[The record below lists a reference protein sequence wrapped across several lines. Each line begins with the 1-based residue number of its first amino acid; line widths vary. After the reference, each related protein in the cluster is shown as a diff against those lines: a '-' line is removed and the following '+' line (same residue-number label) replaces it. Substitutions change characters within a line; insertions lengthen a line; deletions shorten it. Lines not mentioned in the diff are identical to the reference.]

1 MRFERS
7 RRRKPDP
14 SSSSTSVSPDPPDRT
29 SRLPKTLRW
38 RSSLP
43 RPTAT
48 RSLSSYRLGRASV
61 SQAERTSPGTSLRVR
76 AGQRAAWFIR
86 DPWVIADV
94 AVSVAVRTPHS
105 PAPAFQRSHGEWVSG
120 RVVRLIWDDAVAVL
134 GQLQAAANLGYTLA
148 TQRGLQIALVAKR
161 STQGGARIRQHTGD
175 DPRLIRPEPFP
186 VRQAYNGPALCGCDA
201 LDCGRPTRT
210 AVAGGAGASQAS
222 VPTESSRAPRR
233 TRPSRGPAT
242 ASSGSPRRCSE
253 YSASMMQGRPTSESG
268 LANFG
273 KRAAGYSPPRL
284 VLRSTPTR
292 TTTSGSGYSWPLV
305 SATADCTTL
314 GTLPPRCY
322 CSAAYRSGP

>member
-1 MRFERS
+1 
-7 RRRKPDP
+7 
-14 SSSSTSVSPDPPDRT
+14 
-29 SRLPKTLRW
+29 
-38 RSSLP
+38 
-43 RPTAT
+43 
-48 RSLSSYRLGRASV
+48 
-61 SQAERTSPGTSLRVR
+61 
-76 AGQRAAWFIR
+76 
-86 DPWVIADV
+86 
-94 AVSVAVRTPHS
+94 
-105 PAPAFQRSHGEWVSG
+105 VSG

-148 TQRGLQIALVAKR
+148 TQRGLQIALVARR

-210 AVAGGAGASQAS
+210 AVAGSAGASQAS
-222 VPTESSRAPRR
+222 VPTEFSRAPRR
-233 TRPSRGPAT
+233 TRPSRGPAA

-292 TTTSGSGYSWPLV
+292 TATSGSGYSWPLV
-305 SATADCTTL
+305 SETADARRSAHCRHGAIAPRRTGAGRDGADGL
-314 GTLPPRCY
+314 VDDGHGGPVPAHHRSHPPRRGR
-322 CSAAYRSGP
+322 AGRGPDLGGAQWPRSGC